1 MTRQHEREQRVQR
14 AAERAVLLWGV
25 ERQLRQLTEECG
37 ELVAAINQHARER
50 ITEEELAYEVADVW
64 LCVAQA
70 RHVLGQRVDVAIAN
84 KLARLEQRIASEIE
98 ERGGLYRPVRLAALP
113 DNDNGGA
120 P

>member
-1 MTRQHEREQRVQR
+1 MSRQHERELRVQR

-25 ERQLRQLTEECG
+25 EKQLRQLTEECG

-70 RHVLGQRVDVAIAN
+70 RHVLGQRVDVAIAS
-84 KLARLEQRIASEIE
+84 KLARLEQRIATEIE
-98 ERGGLYRPVRLAALP
+98 ERGGLYRPVRLVAP

-120 P
+120 A